1 MANQSCND
9 NVVYIFQQPYVVET
23 MLQQYFH
30 NNANVGLQ
38 RFSDFQATKHHDAFS
53 TFPTMFTKHLLNIN
67 LFAGQDSILHNNI
80 LVQDREFTEIG
91 CSSVE
96 PLRNGY

>member
-53 TFPTMFTKHLLNIN
+53 TFPTMFTKHLININ
-67 LFAGQDSILHNNI
+67 LFAGMDGRYKEILRYT
-80 LVQDREFTEIG
+80 L
-91 CSSVE
+91 
-96 PLRNGY
+96 